1 MPKNMGGNIPG
12 RNFLYGNFPGE
23 NSPWGNQMGGS
34 FPRENF
40 PDKLQ
45 AQLLLAVLKKYLYI
59 QEVADQKKYC
69 Y

>member
-12 RNFLYGNFPGE
+12 RNFLYGNFPGG
-23 NSPWGNQMGGS
+23 NSPWGNLMGGS

-59 QEVADQKKYC
+59 QKVADQKKYC